1 MTENRENRT
10 ENVARSSKNAKHNRF
25 DEQERNA
32 EAVAAERTG
41 CTNTVHDMLSGPEQG
56 PPPGRWDSVG
66 EPGEG
71 LDERQGLYA
80 ADATGQEHLPERG
93 DEPSPAADGSAFPGP
108 TTFTSSL
115 WDKHRWRST
124 GKRSRRLKVK
134 PFRVMSV
141 TPGKGVTVSPLDG
154 GQEWDVPAQELETG
168 SLAVSQGVE
177 LDGVLASIR
186 LQEAGLESAHPEYVA
201 GLLQAISDEQTDGS
215 ASQPGTN
222 WA

>member
-1 MTENRENRT
+1 
-10 ENVARSSKNAKHNRF
+10 KHNRF

-41 CTNTVHDMLSGPEQG
+41 RTNAAHDMLSGPEQG

-71 LDERQGLYA
+71 LDELQGLYA
-80 ADATGQEHLPERG
+80 ADATGQEQLPERG
-93 DEPSPAADGSAFPGP
+93 DESPPAADGSAFPGA

-115 WDKHRWRST
+115 WDQLMVLDGQTIETPK
-124 GKRSRRLKVK
+124 GE
-134 PFRVMSV
+134 PFRVMSI

-168 SLAVSQGVE
+168 WLAVSQGVE
-177 LDGVLASIR
+177 LDGLASIR

-201 GLLQAISDEQTDGS
+201 GLLQAISDEQT
-215 ASQPGTN
+215 
-222 WA
+222 